1 MAWDPTTQ
9 HGGSFP
15 GGVIEWGEATLANG
29 TVEVPT
35 QLSKIEAAFGFFKED
50 PGAAEAF
57 YCDLTITSGCVTFA
71 CGNLAKTF
79 LYALI
84 GQG

>member
-1 MAWDPTTQ
+1 MAWDPAYN

-15 GGVIEWGEATLANG
+15 GGVPEWGTATLVDG

-35 QLSKIEAAFGFFKED
+35 HLTRIEAAFGFFQED

-57 YCDLTITSGCVTFA
+57 YCDLAITSGAVTFT
-71 CGNLAKTF
+71 CGNLAKGF
-79 LYALI
+79 SYMLI